1 MNSGK
6 GHRAM
11 RVPTKREG
19 FQIVVIWV
27 ALMALFFAARACNP
41 PKPSSSA
48 AATGIFATPTTS
60 SPAPEPVKVGTAT
73 DLHGVIKFDG
83 EQPVYAAPQ
92 VPIQD
97 HVPLPERIWT
107 LLPGTRVTAIC
118 QSPDPAFNYGTNLY
132 VSWAPGKFGYVLWDS
147 VSITDRTAD
156 KNEAMD
162 VSALKAC

>member
-1 MNSGK
+1 M
-6 GHRAM
+6 
-11 RVPTKREG
+11 
-19 FQIVVIWV
+19 
-27 ALMALFFAARACNP
+27 
-41 PKPSSSA
+41 
-48 AATGIFATPTTS
+48 
-60 SPAPEPVKVGTAT
+60 GTAT